1 MGLSQAGPDR
11 RVKAASPKEEKA
23 WMRSSNCSFGQ
34 VLTDFEIS
42 SVVKFIRGFAGKEV
56 LLFLKPNQQK
66 NGNRERGGASDE
78 EGGLVPPAWL
88 R

>member
-1 MGLSQAGPDR
+1 MGPSQAGPER

-42 SVVKFIRGFAGKEV
+42 SVVKSIRGFAGKEE
-56 LLFLKPNQQK
+56 LPPLRPNRQ
-66 NGNRERGGASDE
+66 
-78 EGGLVPPAWL
+78 
-88 R
+88 